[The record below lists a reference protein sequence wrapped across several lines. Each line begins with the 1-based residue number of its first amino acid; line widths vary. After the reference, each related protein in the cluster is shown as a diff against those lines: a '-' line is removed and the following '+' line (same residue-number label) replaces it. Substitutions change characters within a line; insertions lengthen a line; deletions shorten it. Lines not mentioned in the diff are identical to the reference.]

1 MDGADIGGT
10 QLKSFTDR
18 YRVCHLSGSTDPLE
32 LRRSFPVSAL
42 NCMMDGEDG
51 DGEDG
56 DGEDGFVNG
65 ITVTLL
71 EEGNQ
76 MATRNPRTQQ
86 IKSNKWAMRFC
97 VSTDSQKLP
106 ECFSCNPS
114 SMCFRTHPRSFPL
127 NLFQALS
134 MDI

>member
-18 YRVCHLSGSTDPLE
+18 YRDCHLSGSTEPLE

-42 NCMMDGEDG
+42 NCIIDGEDG
-51 DGEDG
+51 DGDG
-56 DGEDGFVNG
+56 SDGDGFVNG

-106 ECFSCNPS
+106 ECLQSWPGW
-114 SMCFRTHPRSFPL
+114 P
-127 NLFQALS
+127 AG
-134 MDI
+134 